1 MRILY
6 MLQLH
11 MLVLL
16 TDGDN
21 TAGRRA
27 FARNNFRILKSKDAN
42 ETVPVYYARLRWN
55 TGKVFS
61 GRAYIQIQ
69 HIELVSINDGV

>member
-27 FARNNFRILKSKDAN
+27 FAREQLSYFEIKDTN
-42 ETVPVYYARLRWN
+42 ETVPVHYARLRCN